1 MFPSDRERESQYDI
15 LLALGIINLKFL
27 NVLKLQRRDVG
38 AGAEKM
44 FCIEAGT
51 SELSQFLLISPDIT
65 TRTSSRL
72 THAPRCIIG
81 FF

>member
-38 AGAEKM
+38 ASWSGENVLHRGWNIR
-44 FCIEAGT
+44 IE
-51 SELSQFLLISPDIT
+51 SVF
-65 TRTSSRL
+65 
-72 THAPRCIIG
+72 THLARFYPRV
-81 FF
+81 